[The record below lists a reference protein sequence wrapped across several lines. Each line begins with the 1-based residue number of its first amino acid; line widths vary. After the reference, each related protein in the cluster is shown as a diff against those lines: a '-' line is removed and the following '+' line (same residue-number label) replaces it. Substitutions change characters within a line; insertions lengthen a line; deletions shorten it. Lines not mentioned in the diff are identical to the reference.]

1 MSENNLNGLNEQ
13 EIAELYGDII
23 NEPIQVAA
31 FRDGCA
37 EGWYCVGGD
46 VTVREGLLGVRT
58 YRCNTKCDWKLW

>member
-23 NEPIQVAA
+23 NEPVQIAA
-31 FRDGCA
+31 LRDGCV

-46 VTVREGLLGVRT
+46 VSSRTTLGITT
-58 YRCNTKCDWKLW
+58 YRCNTRCEWKYW